1 MITLE
6 YIRKTA
12 LALEEVEEG
21 AHFEKVA
28 FRVRKKVFAT
38 VDLVKNKTV
47 LKLSDVDQS
56 VFVKYRPGVIYPVAG
71 GWGKQG
77 WTVFKM
83 KQLRKDLF
91 KDALVTSYCHVAP
104 KSLSAKYLGE

>member
-1 MITLE
+1 MITLD

-21 AHFEKVA
+21 PHFEKVA
-28 FRVRKKVFAT
+28 FRVKKKIFAT
-38 VDLVKNKTV
+38 VDLVKNKVV

-56 VFVKYRPGVIYPVAG
+56 VFVKYRPDIIYPVSG

-83 KQLRKDLF
+83 KQVRKDLF
-91 KDALVTSYCHVAP
+91 KDALITSYCHVAP
-104 KSLSAKYLGE
+104 KSLAAKYLRE